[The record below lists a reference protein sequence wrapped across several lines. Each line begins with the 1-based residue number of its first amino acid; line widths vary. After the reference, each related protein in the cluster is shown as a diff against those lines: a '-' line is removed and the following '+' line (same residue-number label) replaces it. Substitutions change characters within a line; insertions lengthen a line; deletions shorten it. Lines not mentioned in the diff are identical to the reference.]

1 VFRLVHRVVSGFAA
15 VTAPRAQW
23 TCHQPDLF
31 VSPIVVSEASR
42 VRRRAAVACA
52 MWAGVWLVPAAAD
65 GQAAASP
72 LAKCERPAGGTWT
85 YEELLCLWNVGRQHH
100 RLDEAR
106 RRLRQLGAGSIEHP
120 WATLVLAHASFE
132 QNESQGIALYEQA
145 AAGFVRS
152 GEASGEVVARQN
164 LRNMYRLR
172 GSSEAARRQVER
184 AVAVAEASGEPLT
197 IARASVIQANEA
209 MDTGGDLGNAYRAL
223 RRAEQLAFPDGPIG
237 LRRSILISLGNVTQY
252 LGRLEDSIDA
262 LERHRALRAVDGSSI
277 GAALASFNLLN
288 ARQTLSESRPL
299 AGARDQLIAN
309 AQAVVEEAI
318 ALQHPEV
325 EARARRVLGEL
336 VRTRDPAL
344 AETQL
349 RRCLDLGASLGYPD
363 LRATCLWSL
372 ALHEASRNP
381 ARAEQLSREALTLVG
396 TNRDRPMLAYAWQ
409 SRLRLVWRTLPEEQ
423 AISESLEAVDAI
435 ERLRAGQ
442 RDDASRATLFTNWTR
457 DYYWLTGRL
466 LEAQVPRLA
475 QAFTVGER
483 LRSRVL
489 LEYLVQAGVTT
500 PADPGRDAAR
510 QRLAQRITNTQRRL
524 SSSAL
529 GEQERRTLLDQLQ
542 LLEIERADLD
552 AGRVVAAAPALQ
564 FASLEDIQ
572 KGLGDTEALLWFS
585 IAPWKDL
592 YDDFGGGAWVV
603 AVTRMAA
610 TIHRLAPAVD
620 LDSQAAA
627 FIGLLRDRS
636 VVRDAWMGAAR
647 PLGRTLLSGAIGG
660 LPPGIDRLVIVSD
673 GVLHRIPFE
682 VLPVD
687 PDSTPLGERFEISTV
702 PSATVWLRLRQALT
716 SPGGGRALVLAD
728 PELSRANPSGDLDL
742 EPLPWARQEAT
753 AIGRLLGL
761 AASDV
766 LVGTAASE
774 HSLKHASL
782 PSFEVLHLAAH
793 ARADTAFPER
803 SAVFLTPGGEDE
815 DGWLQPRE
823 IAGLQLGGRLVVLSA
838 CESADGSLLS
848 GEGPLSLARAF
859 FAAGAGGVVATRWP
873 LRDDDA
879 AFMMER
885 FYRALRAGDHVGAA
899 LRRARRDAVARGLP
913 PGAWAG
919 VALLGDGRHRPFQP
933 VRDASGRRAAFA
945 IVLTVAAAAVAW
957 TRWRRRPLD
966 VRSARG

>member
-1 VFRLVHRVVSGFAA
+1 MARNRLSRRATLSVVLVCGVLAIARLAPAEPARQDLRSPFAA
-15 VTAPRAQW
+15 CDRPPGTPR
-23 TCHQPDLF
+23 
-31 VSPIVVSEASR
+31 
-42 VRRRAAVACA
+42 
-52 MWAGVWLVPAAAD
+52 
-65 GQAAASP
+65 
-72 LAKCERPAGGTWT
+72 T
-85 YEELLCLWNVGRQHH
+85 YQDLLCFVIIGQQHQ

-106 RRLRQLGAGSIEHP
+106 RRLRRLGAGNVEHP
-120 WATLVLAHASFE
+120 WGTLVLAHATFE
-132 QNESQGIALYEQA
+132 EHEAQGIALYELA
-145 AAGFVRS
+145 AEGFVRS
-152 GEASGEVVARQN
+152 REAAGEVIARQN

-172 GSSEAARRQVER
+172 GAADAARRQVER

-197 IARASVIQANEA
+197 IARAAVIQAGEA
-209 MDTGGDLGNAYRAL
+209 MDTGGDLGSAYRAL
-223 RRAEQLAFPDGPIG
+223 RRAEQLAFPDGPIW
-237 LRRSILISLGNVTQY
+237 LRRSILMNLGNVAQY
-252 LGRLEDSIDA
+252 LGRFEESIEA
-262 LERHRALRAVDGSSI
+262 LERHRALRAVDGSSVD
-277 GAALASFNLLN
+277 AALAAFNLLN
-288 ARQTLSESRPL
+288 ARQTLIESRPV
-299 AGARDQLIAN
+299 AGARDQLIAI
-309 AQAVVEEAI
+309 AQAVVDEAI
-318 ALQHPEV
+318 SLKQPEV

-336 VRTRDPAL
+336 VRTRDPVM
-344 AETQL
+344 AETHL
-349 RRCLDLGASLGYPD
+349 RRCLDLEASLGYPD

-372 ALHEASRNP
+372 ALHEAIRNP
-381 ARAEQLSREALTLVG
+381 ERAEQLSREALTLISA
-396 TNRDRPMLAYAWQ
+396 NRSGLMLAYAWQ

-552 AGRVVAAAPALQ
+552 AGRVAAAAPALQ

-603 AVTRMAA
+603 AVTRKAA

-620 LDSQAAA
+620 LDSQVAA
-627 FIGLLRDRS
+627 FIGLLRDRR
-636 VVRDAWMGAAR
+636 VVRDAWMAAAR

-673 GVLHRIPFE
+673 GVLHRVPFE

-702 PSATVWLRLRQALT
+702 PSATVWLRLRQALA
-716 SPGGGRALVLAD
+716 SPGSGRALVLAD

-761 AASDV
+761 GASDV

-913 PGAWAG
+913 PGVWAG

-933 VRDASGRRAAFA
+933 VRDASGRWAAFA